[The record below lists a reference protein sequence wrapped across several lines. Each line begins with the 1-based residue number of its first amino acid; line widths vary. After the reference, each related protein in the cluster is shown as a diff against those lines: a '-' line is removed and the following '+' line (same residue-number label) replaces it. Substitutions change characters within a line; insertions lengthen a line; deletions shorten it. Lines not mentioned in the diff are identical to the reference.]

1 MKKRDRKTAHL
12 GRSISLGWF
21 LAYRQV
27 KRSSVATTLLIVF
40 VMMLTFLNLVVMRGV
55 LVGLIQGS
63 TDVYKK
69 NYAGDIIISPLA
81 KKEYIENTSYA
92 WPFYGGPKE
101 DGLDFFGK
109 NRSQ

>member
-40 VMMLTFLNLVVMRGV
+40 VMMLTFLNLVVVRGV

-69 NYAGDIIISPLA
+69 KIMQETLL
-81 KKEYIENTSYA
+81 
-92 WPFYGGPKE
+92 F
-101 DGLDFFGK
+101 LL
-109 NRSQ
+109 